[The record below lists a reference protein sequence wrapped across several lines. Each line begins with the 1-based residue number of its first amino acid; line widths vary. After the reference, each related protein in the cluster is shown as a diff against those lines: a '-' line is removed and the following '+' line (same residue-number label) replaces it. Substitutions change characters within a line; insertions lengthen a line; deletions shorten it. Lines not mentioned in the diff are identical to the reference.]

1 MKKDRLPPRMKKR
14 TRTGKKGQVWTYY
27 FYAATVD
34 GKTKEI
40 PLGTDLNQAKLK
52 WAELE
57 GGEPPKDIRLFGAI
71 LDRYEKDIIPTK
83 APRTQKDNLAHAS
96 WLRKVFENV
105 VIDDITPQMIAQYR
119 DLRGK
124 KAPVRANREISLL
137 SHVWN
142 MAREW
147 GYTAKQN
154 PATGVRRNK
163 ETPREFYADDAVWF
177 AVYECACQELKDA
190 LDLAYLTGQRPAD
203 VMKMKFSDIR
213 DGALEIRQN
222 KTAKKLRILL
232 QGENGLNSLGQLIER
247 IRSRPTKIKSF
258 SIIHNA
264 EGYPLSPAMLR
275 GRLDKAR
282 KAAATYALSEGDAKL
297 ALRIKEFQFR
307 DARPKAA
314 SEIDLDAA
322 SKLLGHSDKSL
333 TERVYRR
340 IGDTV
345 KPVK

>member
-1 MKKDRLPPRMKKR
+1 MKDRLPPRMKKR
-14 TRTGKKGQVWTYY
+14 TRRGKKGQIWTYY
-27 FYAATVD
+27 FYASTIN
-34 GKTKEI
+34 GKTTEI
-40 PLGTDLNQAKLK
+40 PLGSDLTQAKLK

-57 GGEPPKDIRLFGAI
+57 GGDVPKDIRLFGAA
-71 LDRYEKDIIPTK
+71 LDRYEKEIIPTK
-83 APRTQKDNLAHAS
+83 APRTQKDNLSYAS
-96 WLRKVFENV
+96 WLRKVFEQV
-105 VIDDITPQMIAQYR
+105 AIDDLTPQMIAQYR

-137 SHVWN
+137 SHLFN

-147 GYTAKQN
+147 GYTTKEN
-154 PATGVRRNK
+154 PVKGVRKNK

-203 VMKMKFSDIR
+203 VMKMKFNDIR
-213 DGALEIRQN
+213 DGALEIKQN
-222 KTAKKLRILL
+222 KTNKKLRILL
-232 QGENGLNSLGQLIER
+232 AGDHGLNALGQLIEH
-247 IRSRPTKIKSF
+247 IKSRPTKIKSF

-264 EGYPLSPAMLR
+264 DGYPLSPAMLR
-275 GRLDKAR
+275 GRFDKAR
-282 KAAATYALSEGDAKL
+282 KQAALYALSEGDAAL
-297 ALRIKEFQFR
+297 SLRIKEFQFR

-314 SEIDLDAA
+314 SEIDLEAA
-322 SKLLGHSDKSL
+322 SKLLGHTDKSI

-340 IGDTV
+340 IGETV

>member
-1 MKKDRLPPRMKKR
+1 MKERLPPRMKKR
-14 TRTGKKGQVWTYY
+14 VRRGKNGQEWTYY
-27 FYAATVD
+27 YYASTINK
-34 GKTKEI
+34 KTTEI

-57 GGEPPKDIRLFGAI
+57 GGEPPKDIRLFGAL
-71 LDRYEKDIIPTK
+71 LDRYEREIVPTK
-83 APRTQKDNLAHAS
+83 APRTQSDNLAHIS
-96 WLRKVFENV
+96 WLRKVFEEV
-105 VIDDITPQMIAQYR
+105 SIDDITPQMIAQYR

-137 SHVWN
+137 SHIWN

-147 GYTAKQN
+147 GLTAQEN
-154 PATGVRRNK
+154 PVKGVRKNK
-163 ETPREFYADDAVWF
+163 ETPRDFYADDAVWF
-177 AVYECACQELKDA
+177 AVYEYACQELRDA

-213 DGALEIRQN
+213 NGALEIQQN

-232 QGENGLNSLGQLIER
+232 AGENGLNALGQLVER
-247 IRSRPTKIKSF
+247 IKKRPTKISSF
-258 SIIHNA
+258 SIVHNSA
-264 EGYPLSPAMLR
+264 GYPLSPAMLR
-275 GRLDKAR
+275 RRFETAR
-282 KAAATYALSEGDAKL
+282 HKAATNALSDGDAAL
-297 ALRIKEFQFR
+297 ALRIKKFQFR

-314 SEIDLDAA
+314 SEIDLESA
-322 SKLLGHSDKSL
+322 SKLLGHSDKAL

-345 KPVK
+345 NPVK

>member
-1 MKKDRLPPRMKKR
+1 MKSRLPPRLKKR

-27 FYAATVD
+27 FYAATVN

-40 PLGTDLNQAKLK
+40 PLGSDLNQAKLK

-83 APRTQKDNLAHAS
+83 APRTQKDNLSYAA
-96 WLRKVFENV
+96 WLRKVFEQV
-105 VIDDITPQMIAQYR
+105 AIDDITPQMIAQYR

-147 GYTAKQN
+147 GYTAKEN
-154 PATGVRRNK
+154 PVKGVRKNK
-163 ETPREFYADDAVWF
+163 ETPRDFYADDAVWF
-177 AVYECACQELKDA
+177 AVYECACQELRDA

-203 VMKMKFSDIR
+203 VMKMKFNDIR

-222 KTAKKLRILL
+222 KTQKKLRILL
-232 QGENGLNSLGQLIER
+232 ASDDNLNALGQLVER

-275 GRLDKAR
+275 GRFDKAR
-282 KAAATYALSEGDAKL
+282 KQAAQYALSEGNAQL
-297 ALRIKEFQFR
+297 ALKIKEFQFR

-340 IGDTV
+340 IGNTV

>member
-1 MKKDRLPPRMKKR
+1 MSDRLPPRMKKR
-14 TRTGKKGQVWTYY
+14 VRRGKKGQVWTYY
-27 FYAATVD
+27 FYTSTIN
-34 GKTKEI
+34 GKTTEI
-40 PLGTDLNQAKLK
+40 PLGSDLNQAKLK

-57 GGEPPKDIRLFGAI
+57 GGPIPKDIRLFGAA
-71 LDRYEKDIIPTK
+71 LDRYEAEIIPTK
-83 APRTQKDNLAHAS
+83 APRTQKDNLSYAI
-96 WLRKVFENV
+96 WLRKVFEQV
-105 VIDDITPQMIAQYR
+105 AIDDITPQMIAQYR

-137 SHVWN
+137 SHIWN

-147 GYTAKQN
+147 GYTAKEN
-154 PATGVRRNK
+154 PVKGVRKNK
-163 ETPREFYADDAVWF
+163 ETPRDFYASDDVWF

-213 DGALEIRQN
+213 NGALEIRQN
-222 KTAKKLRILL
+222 KTSKKLRILL
-232 QGENGLNSLGQLIER
+232 SGDNGLNALGQLIER
-247 IRSRPTKIKSF
+247 IKSRPTKIKSF
-258 SIIHNA
+258 SIIHTTA
-264 EGYPLSPAMLR
+264 GYPLSPAMLR
-275 GRLDKAR
+275 GRFEKAR
-282 KAAATYALSEGDAKL
+282 KQAALYALSEGMAEL
-297 ALRIKEFQFR
+297 ALKIKDFQFR

-345 KPVK
+345 NPVK

>member
-1 MKKDRLPPRMKKR
+1 MKKR
-14 TRTGKKGQVWTYY
+14 TRHGKNGQVWVSYY
-27 FYAATVD
+27 YAARID

-40 PLGTDLNQAKLK
+40 PLGTDLNQAKIK

-57 GGEPPKDIRLFGAI
+57 GGEPPKDIRLFCAA
-71 LDRYEKDIIPTK
+71 LDRYEKEIIPTK
-83 APRTQKDNLAHAS
+83 APRTQKDNLSYAT
-96 WLRKVFENV
+96 WLRKVFDNV

-124 KAPVRANREISLL
+124 KAPIRANREISLL
-137 SHVWN
+137 SHIWN

-147 GYTAKQN
+147 GYTAKEN
-154 PATGVRRNK
+154 PVKGVRKNK
-163 ETPREFYADDAVWF
+163 ETPRDYYADDDVWF
-177 AVYECACQELKDA
+177 AVYDCACQELKDA

-203 VMKMKFSDIR
+203 VMNMKFSDINN
-213 DGALEIRQN
+213 GALEIRQN

-232 QGENGLNSLGQLIER
+232 TGDTGPNALGQLIER
-247 IRSRPTKIKSF
+247 IKSRPTKIKSF
-258 SIIHNA
+258 SIVHNA
-264 EGYPLSPAMLR
+264 AGYPLSAAMLR
-275 GRLDKAR
+275 GRFDKAR
-282 KAAATYALSEGDAKL
+282 KQAASFALSDGNAKL
-297 ALRIKEFQFR
+297 ALKIKEFQFR
-307 DARPKAA
+307 DTRPKAA